1 MPYLCHPVL
10 YFFNPANL
18 KGKAN
23 PDLPSVCSNYWPP
36 NVALSLCNHL
46 VIEFN
51 IQYRNFV
58 CLWSNLIFRSSSVI
72 SDSSDFG
79 LCLRFLSVLTFLL
92 TSNFVVTFRLL
103 IWDFAIEKILLIP
116 PPPPTSAPNFA
127 LKNTLMIQWNIA
139 VKIGGFQ
146 SYIFVS
152 MSQFR
157 HFPRYTFTWKLI
169 YNFGDHLIMRN
180 SLVQSLKNKT

>member
-23 PDLPSVCSNYWPP
+23 PDLPSICSNYWPP

-58 CLWSNLIFRSSSVI
+58 NLPMVQFDFPIFKCYFWFVWFWFMFAFFI
-72 SDSSDFG
+72 SFDISIDFKFCG
-79 LCLRFLSVLTFLL
+79 HFSLINLRFC
-92 TSNFVVTFRLL
+92 N
-103 IWDFAIEKILLIP
+103 W
-116 PPPPTSAPNFA
+116 
-127 LKNTLMIQWNIA
+127 KNTADSTSTTNFSPKLCPE
-139 VKIGGFQ
+139 K
-146 SYIFVS
+146 YIDTMKYS
-152 MSQFR
+152 CKNR
-157 HFPRYTFTWKLI
+157 EFPKLYI
-169 YNFGDHLIMRN
+169 CKYVAI
-180 SLVQSLKNKT
+180 